1 MGDDRVHNGVRASTV
16 DAVFFPGFQVEDVT
30 TSGATIRT
38 LRKGSGPPLLLL
50 HGYPQTHVIWHKIA
64 DRLTER
70 FAVVLTD
77 LRGYGDSAKPEGGVR
92 HANYAFRAMAQD
104 QLDVMRHFGYE
115 HFAIAS
121 HDRGARVA
129 HRLCLDHPEAVS
141 RVCFMDI
148 LPTLRMYRDTSKAF
162 ATAYVW
168 WFFLAQPE
176 PLPERMIACDAEFFI
191 DQQLAR
197 LNATPGALA
206 HEAVREYK
214 RCFIRPE
221 TIHAVC
227 EDYRAAADIDL
238 EMDADDENAGRR
250 IRAPVLVLWGARGT
264 IATLW
269 NVVDVW
275 REYADTPV
283 EGRAL
288 DCGHFLAEEQ
298 PDEVLRE
305 LLRFF
310 DEED

>member
-1 MGDDRVHNGVRASTV
+1 
-16 DAVFFPGFQVEDVT
+16 
-30 TSGATIRT
+30 
-38 LRKGSGPPLLLL
+38 
-50 HGYPQTHVIWHKIA
+50 VIWHKIA
-64 DRLTER
+64 DRLAER

-77 LRGYGDSAKPEGGVR
+77 LRGYGDSSKPGGGAR
-92 HANYAFRAMAQD
+92 HADYTFRAMAQD
-104 QLDVMRHFGYE
+104 QLEVMRQLGYE
-115 HFAIAS
+115 RFAIAA

-129 HRLCLDHPEAVS
+129 HRLCLDRPDAVR

-148 LPTLRMYRDTSKAF
+148 VPTLRMYRDTSKAF

-176 PLPERMIACDAEFFI
+176 PLPEHMIGCDAEFFI
-191 DQQLAR
+191 AHQLTR
-197 LNATPGALA
+197 LNGTPGALTDD
-206 HEAVREYK
+206 AVREYT
-214 RCFIRPE
+214 RCFTTPE
-221 TIHAVC
+221 AIHAVC

-238 EMDADDENAGRR
+238 EMDAADEHVGRR
-250 IRAPVLVLWGARGT
+250 IEAPVLVLWGARGT
-264 IATLW
+264 IGALW
-269 NVVDVW
+269 NVLDVW
-275 REYADTPV
+275 REHARTPV